1 VSSDPRE
8 PAKRIPMIN
17 GDEYDALTAAKRYY
31 HWRPGDRKRIKRGYQ
46 RRFRQSVRVAM
57 RDADQ
62 AG

>member
-1 VSSDPRE
+1 
-8 PAKRIPMIN
+8 MIN